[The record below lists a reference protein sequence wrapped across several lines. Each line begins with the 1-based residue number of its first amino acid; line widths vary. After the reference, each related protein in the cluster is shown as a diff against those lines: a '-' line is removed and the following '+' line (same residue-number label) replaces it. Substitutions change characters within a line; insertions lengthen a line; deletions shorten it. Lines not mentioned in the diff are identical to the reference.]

1 MIYPSVYAGP
11 PHRFRLVGAGPS
23 LDDTHGGSGGD
34 GGIGD
39 GGEAET
45 AGTAGTA
52 AGEDRCIW
60 GHRAI
65 LVHRSSRL
73 RALLTSGYRESEEEE
88 ICLYGA
94 LDAEG
99 MERELMVALFQ
110 YIYSGVITPGTSPDM
125 LLKLAVLAN
134 EYMMTR
140 LVVMCEGELVR
151 LVDDDNAT
159 DLLQYAQH
167 FRLEH
172 LRQGC
177 DLYICRRLSVLEAAG
192 RLDALDPEAQARVR
206 RAVLGVEPPD
216 SAPSPVQ
223 GGSVALVAG
232 GAAVDVSGTAD
243 ADADAGD
250 AVSTATAAMG
260 ALTVEDAGDNGG
272 DAGNA
277 GNAGDADESDE

>member
-1 MIYPSVYAGP
+1 MIRPSVYPG
-11 PHRFRLVGAGPS
+11 PHRFRLVGAG
-23 LDDTHGGSGGD
+23 GGSGGD
-34 GGIGD
+34 GGAGD
-39 GGEAET
+39 GGE

-177 DLYICRRLSVLEAAG
+177 DLYICRRLSVLETAG

-206 RAVLGVEPPD
+206 RAALGVEPPT
-216 SAPSPVQ
+216 SVPSPVQ
-223 GGSVALVAG
+223 GGSVASVAG
-232 GAAVDVSGTAD
+232 GAAVDVSVTAD
-243 ADADAGD
+243 ANADAGD

-260 ALTVEDAGDNGG
+260 ALAVDDAGD